1 MKVYHYSLPDSQ
13 EDIIII
19 APIQDEEEYLVVWEG
34 EELGYI
40 YPILNNDTFFIDW
53 KGSNP
58 ILNLLAK
65 QLGIFIEDSG
75 L

>member
-1 MKVYHYSLPDSQ
+1 MQVYHYSLPDSQ

-19 APIQDEEEYLVVWEG
+19 APIQEEEEYLVMWEG
-34 EELGYI
+34 RELGYI
-40 YPILNNDTFFIDW
+40 YPVLNDSFYIDW

-58 ILNLLAK
+58 ILNLMAK